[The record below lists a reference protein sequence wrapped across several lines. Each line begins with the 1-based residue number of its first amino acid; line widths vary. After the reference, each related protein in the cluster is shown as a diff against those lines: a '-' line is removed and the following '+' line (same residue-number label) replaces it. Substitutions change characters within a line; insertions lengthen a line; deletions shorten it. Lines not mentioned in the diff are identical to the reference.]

1 VLIVRKVSRLQIDDE
16 PIRKLGVIVAY
27 AMAVNVFFVLMEV
40 FTGIYS
46 DIPEHIHHFEYLY
59 LGLEGYSKLA
69 PWMWVS
75 SILAVFSLVLLLVP
89 RYRNN
94 LNILVVA
101 CVAVFV
107 SLWIDK
113 GLGMV
118 VTGFVPN
125 PMGHITEYWPTVPE
139 FFITLA
145 IYALGALILTV
156 LYKVVISIREQVAGY
171 H

>member
-1 VLIVRKVSRLQIDDE
+1 
-16 PIRKLGVIVAY
+16 
-27 AMAVNVFFVLMEV
+27 
-40 FTGIYS
+40 
-46 DIPEHIHHFEYLY
+46 
-59 LGLEGYSKLA
+59 
-69 PWMWVS
+69 MWVS
-75 SILAVFSLVLLLVP
+75 NILAVFSLVLLIVP
-89 RYRNN
+89 RFRNS
-94 LNILVVA
+94 LNILVMA
-101 CVAVFV
+101 CVAVFI

-125 PMGHITEYWPTVPE
+125 PFGEVVEYWPTVPE
-139 FFITLA
+139 FFITLS